1 MLTHASIW
9 PQNSGIRRFLWA
21 RTGDNLSPRNGE
33 SKLYDEADSRW
44 RIPARPKG
52 NIPRQIQMRRIRR
65 IAFPFVLC
73 ISLALSAAAA
83 VDDATLASLR
93 KHALAGEYEPVR
105 AEMERLRPKQ
115 KAVTPEW
122 LAAVSWAARAAG
134 AAEKWSQA
142 VGYADEAY
150 SDAFDLIDRPAQ
162 VDSSP
167 HLATAVGAAIEV
179 LGRAHDASGDRPAAI
194 AYLHEQREK
203 FRGTSI
209 EERIQKNYL
218 LISLE
223 GKPMPELDAPRHIGP
238 RKPPA
243 AADLRGKVTVFFF
256 WAHWC
261 SDCRQQRPILI
272 DLYEKYNSKG
282 LVIVGPTRLYGYISK
297 GTDAAP
303 EAEFDYIVGEFSAKY
318 PIPEWMPVPVSA
330 VNFADFGVSSTP
342 TLVVVDRKGI
352 VRLYHPGRMTQ
363 EELEPVLL
371 ELLDEDAS

>member
-1 MLTHASIW
+1 MSA
-9 PQNSGIRRFLWA
+9 
-21 RTGDNLSPRNGE
+21 
-33 SKLYDEADSRW
+33 K
-44 RIPARPKG
+44 
-52 NIPRQIQMRRIRR
+52 RRIVLPFLLG
-65 IAFPFVLC
+65 IVLAASAFG
-73 ISLALSAAAA
+73 A
-83 VDDATLASLR
+83 VADETLRTLR
-93 KHALAGEYEPVR
+93 KQALAGEYEPVK
-105 AEMERLRPKQ
+105 AEVERLRPAQ
-115 KAVTPEW
+115 QTVTPEW
-122 LAAVSWAARAAG
+122 LAAVSWAARAAS
-134 AAEKWSQA
+134 AAGEWDDA

-150 SDAFDLIDRPAQ
+150 ADAFDLIRRPAQ

-243 AADLRGKVTVFFF
+243 TADLRGKVTVFFF

-261 SDCRQQRPILI
+261 PDCRKQRPILM
-272 DLYEKYNSKG
+272 DLREKYKG
-282 LVIVGPTRLYGYISK
+282 EGLEIVGPTKLYGYISK

-303 EAEFDYIVGEFSAKY
+303 EAEFAYITGEFSDKHPLPA
-318 PIPEWMPVPVSA
+318 WMPVPVSA
-330 VNFADFGVSSTP
+330 KNFADFGVSSTP
-342 TLVVVDRKGI
+342 TLVVVDRQGI
-352 VRLYHPGRMTQ
+352 VRLYHPGWMSR
-363 EELEPVLL
+363 EELEPVL
-371 ELLDEDAS
+371 EKLLAEDAS